1 VKNFVEDIISPEN
14 GRTTIVRNGV
24 TFGTF
29 DNIVY
34 RNSDEPARR
43 YQGLAFE
50 SEYRLRR
57 GVQVAGH
64 WTVQLENDGNFEGEG
79 ANTPAVSSL
88 IGDYSEI
95 LVASRSFPEG
105 RLRAFQRHKVRLWTI
120 LSVPAGRFGAI
131 DLAPM
136 YRYNSGLTYSLA
148 ASGVPL
154 SASQRAADPGYVRL
168 PSSQTVFFGE
178 RGSQPFAGYHLVD
191 LGATYSLPIWGE
203 ARPWLKIEILNL
215 LNNQTLISWDTAIA
229 ANNAGPKDANGLPLE
244 YVKGARFG
252 QATRNADYPR
262 PRPGM
267 DGGRTAIV
275 AFGVRF

>member
-1 VKNFVEDIISPEN
+1 
-14 GRTTIVRNGV
+14 
-24 TFGTF
+24 
-29 DNIVY
+29 
-34 RNSDEPARR
+34 
-43 YQGLAFE
+43 
-50 SEYRLRR
+50 
-57 GVQVAGH
+57 
-64 WTVQLENDGNFEGEG
+64 
-79 ANTPAVSSL
+79 
-88 IGDYSEI
+88 
-95 LVASRSFPEG
+95 
-105 RLRAFQRHKVRLWTI
+105 
-120 LSVPAGRFGAI
+120 
-131 DLAPM
+131 M

-178 RGSQPFAGYHLVD
+178 RGSQSFAGYHLVD

-229 ANNAGPKDANGLPLE
+229 ANAAGPMDANGLPLE